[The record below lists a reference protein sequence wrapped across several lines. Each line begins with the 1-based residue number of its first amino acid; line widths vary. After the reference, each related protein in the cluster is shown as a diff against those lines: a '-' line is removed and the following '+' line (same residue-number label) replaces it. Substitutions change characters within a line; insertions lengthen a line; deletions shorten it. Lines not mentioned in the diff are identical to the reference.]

1 MCDTITVVTP
11 EAVWLAKNSDREPG
25 EAQLVEH
32 VPRARHAAGARLRT
46 TYVELDQVGETH
58 EVVLSRPAWMW
69 GAEMGAN
76 EHGLAIGNEAVFT
89 RVPVAKTGLLG
100 MDLLR
105 LALERCKSA
114 DEALELITWMIARHG
129 QGGAAGFRNK
139 GFRYHNAFV
148 IADPAG
154 AWLLETAGPYW
165 AAERVTGARTTSN
178 VLTIGEGAT
187 RIGPGTLEAARAMGR
202 LPRGRDL
209 DFREAFADPAMGYLS
224 GGDVRRACTLE
235 GARREPP
242 SLASLARTL
251 RDHGGKSPERG
262 VRMTAPCAHASW
274 LPTRGAGQTTGSMV
288 SRLTRDGSTSWLTGT
303 SAPCLSVLKP
313 VPLGMGPVDTGPA
326 PRASG
331 FDGESLF
338 WRSERLHRAVLRDYA
353 PRRAAFEAER
363 KTLEARAMVAEASV
377 TAASAS
383 AIWAEHRESVR
394 LWTERAA
401 DVAPTRGPR
410 AFDLFWRAQSF
421 RDGVPRGR
429 P

>member
-25 EAQLVEH
+25 EAQYVEH
-32 VPRARHAAGARLRT
+32 RPRTRHAAGVRLRA
-46 TYVELDQVGETH
+46 TYVELDQVAQTH

-105 LALERCKSA
+105 LALERCKTA

-178 VLTIGEGAT
+178 VLTIGADAT

-202 LPRGRDL
+202 LPRGRDF
-209 DFREAFADPAMGYLS
+209 DFREAFADPAMGFL
-224 GGDVRRACTLE
+224 GGGAVRRACTLA
-235 GARREPP
+235 GARAEPP
-242 SLASLARTL
+242 SLRSLARTL
-251 RDHGGKSPERG
+251 RDHGGRSPERG
-262 VRMTAPCAHASW
+262 VRMTVPCAHATW

-288 SRLTRDGSTSWLTGT
+288 SRLSRSGSTSWLTGT

-313 VPLGMGPVDTGPA
+313 VPLGLGPIGTGPA
-326 PRASG
+326 PRAEG
-331 FDGESLF
+331 FDDESLF

-353 PRRAAFEAER
+353 QRFAAIDEERAA
-363 KTLEARAMVAEASV
+363 LEARAVTEQASSTAE
-377 TAASAS
+377 AASAL
-383 AIWAEHRESVR
+383 WAEHRDRVLDWVNSAQRVPASR
-394 LWTERAA
+394 LAR
-401 DVAPTRGPR
+401 P
-410 AFDLFWRAQSF
+410 FDLFWRAQSF
-421 RDGVPRGR
+421 RDGVPTGVT
-429 P
+429 